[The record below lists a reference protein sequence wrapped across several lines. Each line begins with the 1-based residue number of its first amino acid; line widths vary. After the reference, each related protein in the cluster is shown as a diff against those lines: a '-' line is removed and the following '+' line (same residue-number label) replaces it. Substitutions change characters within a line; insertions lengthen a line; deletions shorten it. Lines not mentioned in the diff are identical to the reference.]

1 MSKKKGT
8 LNQRSKRDIDNVD
21 LLQKFTFT
29 EEIVKNPSRAQAS
42 KDIYQIIEKPKM
54 EQEQNDREDAE
65 SESEMLQNNES
76 SATNNLSKINV
87 SHSVPDRF

>member
-8 LNQRSKRDIDNVD
+8 LNQRSKRDTNNVD

-29 EEIVKNPSRAQAS
+29 DEIVKNTSRAQAT

-54 EQEQNDREDAE
+54 EDEHNDKEETLTD
-65 SESEMLQNNES
+65 SKGLKIDDTSV
-76 SATNNLSKINV
+76 TNNLSKINV
-87 SHSVPDRF
+87 SHSVPERF

>member
-8 LNQRSKRDIDNVD
+8 LNQRSKRDANNVD

-29 EEIVKNPSRAQAS
+29 DEIVKNTSRAQAT

-54 EQEQNDREDAE
+54 EDEQNDKEETLTD
-65 SESEMLQNNES
+65 SKGLKIDDT
-76 SATNNLSKINV
+76 TNNLSKINV
-87 SHSVPDRF
+87 SHSVPERF